1 MSTRRAHS
9 LPPHMLEPAKRER
22 GRCVTAI
29 CFSWKVITCIVS
41 HVTLILMVVCYC
53 VGGAYLFQHLEGE
66 HETEV
71 KKDIHKMRN
80 NLTEIIWKHSDN
92 QTFLQETEWKEQ
104 IQGKLMFFEKQILT
118 AMKSNGWDGDDNINT
133 TQWTFAGS
141 LFYSI
146 IVITT
151 IGYGH
156 ISPRTDWGKVTTIF
170 YAIVGIPLMLLC
182 LSNIGD
188 VMATSFR
195 FIYWRVCCY
204 ICTRNS
210 NKNRRSRQRSIKAQR
225 YTSRSQP
232 PPFRRSMRMSQRPGR
247 HGGLQHAYSDPELRT
262 VGRNGYDRDFDYDR
276 HGDRRF
282 NESVG
287 RDRRRDHHMV
297 PAPPLTRGGSRR
309 QLPYDDDQMMDESP
323 QYTQTLNRGGRFSG
337 RQSRK
342 DRMHDRHTVER
353 EHHLS
358 RSKHHFDSVEDF
370 EDLPPTTKRAMSVR
384 SMRSPQMRRDEIS
397 RESRELK
404 ERELKELNRLNTHQN
419 MQRGKSMPHSNART
433 RAKSVDPRLSAPQYE
448 DVDEEVVRK
457 TPIIS
462 NRYAITEME
471 HRESRSKSYMR
482 SQSMPRS
489 AFHKNSLNQPSP
501 REQQQHASSRH
512 YNNEEA
518 SHSNGGNRR
527 SMPKYSPRP
536 VSATRPTSLGP
547 HPSNGARYGNH
558 LELPEYSSS
567 HRMKRG
573 PSPRRH
579 EIYDEEYEDQYI
591 EDVDEYMQPQHM
603 ERRDRGDRNY
613 DDIDYQRSSLRRERR
628 ARKEKQERL
637 PPSPRIMSPMG
648 FAVKRQIRRRP
659 SYDYDDDS
667 MYGDDMS
674 DYYGDIPPKDRPVP
688 IWLCVFLVISYI
700 LGGAALFAY
709 WEKWS
714 FLDSAYFC
722 FITLTTIG
730 FGDFVPAKG
739 VKDESEQSIAYC
751 SLYLLFGIALLAMSF
766 NLVQEEFIANV
777 KEVARRLGILKD
789 EDEDED

>member
-1 MSTRRAHS
+1 MSSRRAHS
-9 LPPHMLEPAKRER
+9 MPPHMLEPAKPER

-66 HETEV
+66 HEAEV
-71 KKDIHKMRN
+71 KSGIHKMRN
-80 NLTEIIWKHSDN
+80 NLTEIIWTHSEN
-92 QTFLQETEWKEQ
+92 QTFLQETEWKTSIES
-104 IQGKLMFFEKQILT
+104 KLMIFEKQILT
-118 AMKSNGWDGDDNINT
+118 AMKSEGWDGDDNINT

-188 VMATSFR
+188 VMASSFR

-210 NKNRRSRQRSIKAQR
+210 KKNRRARQRSIRAPR
-225 YTSRSQP
+225 YSSRSQP
-232 PPFRRSMRMSQRPGR
+232 PPFRRSMRMSQRPTQA
-247 HGGLQHAYSDPELRT
+247 GLQHAYSDPELRT
-262 VGRNGYDRDFDYDR
+262 VGRNGYERDFDYER
-276 HGDRRF
+276 YPDRRT
-282 NESVG
+282 G
-287 RDRRRDHHMV
+287 GGGGRRRDQNMMA
-297 PAPPLTRGGSRR
+297 APPPRH
-309 QLPYDDDQMMDESP
+309 PYDDDQMFDESP
-323 QYTQTLNRGGRFSG
+323 PYTQTLNRPGRFSG
-337 RQSRK
+337 RQSRR
-342 DRMHDRHTVER
+342 DRMRDRHTVER
-353 EHHLS
+353 ERHLS
-358 RSKHHFDSVEDF
+358 RSKHNFDSVEDF
-370 EDLPPTTKRAMSVR
+370 DDMPPTAKRAMSVR

-397 RESRELK
+397 RESRES
-404 ERELKELNRLNTHQN
+404 KELNRLNSHQA
-419 MQRGKSMPHSNART
+419 MVRGKSMPHPNART
-433 RAKSVDPRLSAPQYE
+433 RAKSVDPRLSAQHYE

-489 AFHKNSLNQPSP
+489 AFHKNTLNQPQSP
-501 REQQQHASSRH
+501 THRSSSRH
-512 YNNEEA
+512 FNDDIPNHINVG
-518 SHSNGGNRR
+518 SPNRR
-527 SMPKYSPRP
+527 SMPNPTGRRGSFGRQ
-536 VSATRPTSLGP
+536 TSLGP
-547 HPSNGARYGNH
+547 LPSNGHSRYGNH
-558 LELPEYSSS
+558 LELPEYTSP
-567 HRMKRG
+567 HRTKRG
-573 PSPRRH
+573 VSPRRH
-579 EIYDEEYEDQYI
+579 EIYDEEYEDQYL
-591 EDVDEYMQPQHM
+591 EDPDEYMRLQHM
-603 ERRDRGDRNY
+603 ERRDRGGSERNY
-613 DDIDYQRSSLRRERR
+613 DDVEYQRSSIRKERR
-628 ARKEKQERL
+628 QRKEKQERL

-648 FAVKRQIRRRP
+648 FAVKRQVRRRP
-659 SYDYDDDS
+659 SYDYDEDS

-700 LGGAALFAY
+700 LGGAALFAF

-789 EDEDED
+789 DDDDDD